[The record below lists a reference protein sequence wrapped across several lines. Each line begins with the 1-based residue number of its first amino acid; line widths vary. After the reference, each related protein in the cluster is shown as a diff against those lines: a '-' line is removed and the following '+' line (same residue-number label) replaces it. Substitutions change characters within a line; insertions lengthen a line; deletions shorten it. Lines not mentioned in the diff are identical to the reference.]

1 MQSSIKRE
9 GFILVKYPELR
20 EYILESGEAK

>member
-1 MQSSIKRE
+1 MLVWIKRE
-9 GFILVKYPELR
+9 GVILVKYPELG